1 MKPVAGLCPGF
12 YQRNES
18 AHLCGGGR
26 YWFIVHDNNKGSHHV
41 SSSVGGFDDIDIK
54 SMELIMV
61 NLEDLTQQKTDLLN
75 GAQSWDKTK
84 PLLDLLFNICEEN
97 HDSIM
102 EHCDLFENFKELRR
116 DAKSAMKKIFD
127 NLLELQNSFN
137 TTFEQGAVKTLID
150 AALSVRMDLPNYAP
164 RIRDSI
170 SQISK

>member
-1 MKPVAGLCPGF
+1 MNQL
-12 YQRNES
+12 Q
-18 AHLCGGGR
+18 
-26 YWFIVHDNNKGSHHV
+26 
-41 SSSVGGFDDIDIK
+41 

-61 NLEDLTQQKTDLLN
+61 PLEDLTQQKTDLLN